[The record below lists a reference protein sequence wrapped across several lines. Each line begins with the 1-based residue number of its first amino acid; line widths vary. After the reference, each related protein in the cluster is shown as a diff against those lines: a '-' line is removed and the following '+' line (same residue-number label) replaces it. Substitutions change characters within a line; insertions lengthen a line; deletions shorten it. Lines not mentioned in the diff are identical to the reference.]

1 MDVGVEKAGAE
12 DAVFA
17 IDHPCIAGIENARG
31 DFCDDPV
38 ADQDI
43 GGEQIRGGLGGD
55 AGVAEEQVH
64 AAFLNLKFQTL
75 NFKEEG

>member
-17 IDHPCIAGIENARG
+17 IDHPCIAGVGEVGG
-31 DFCDDPV
+31 DICDDPV

-43 GGEQIRGGLGGD
+43 GGKEIGGGFGGD

-64 AAFLNLKFQTL
+64 AVVLNPKF
-75 NFKEEG
+75 